1 MKRRDFLLFCGVIAI
16 ASKPATAEA
25 EITRIGFIQAGSRQ
39 ENQRLLDAFS
49 ESLSALG
56 WTNGNNIAV
65 FDRWAEARTEALPT
79 IIKEVVGSGA
89 AVLVTAGTPATLA
102 AKRASATLPI
112 ILVAVDDPVALG
124 VVESLGQPGG
134 NATGLCLSSS
144 EVITERLEL
153 LRELVPHLHR
163 LAVIV
168 RHDPGLDQKLRDIR
182 SEAQRKGIEALML
195 EATTGKALE
204 LAFTRLRGERCEA
217 IYVASGPLGPAKRA
231 RIIALAAESRL
242 PVIYS
247 FGIFPAE
254 GGLMS
259 FAADYG
265 DLFRRAAGF
274 VDRILKGATPAGM
287 PVEPPRKFKL
297 AVNVN
302 TAKVLG
308 LTIPPA
314 ILASADE
321 VIQ

>member
-1 MKRRDFLLFCGVIAI
+1 MKRRDFLLFAGVTAI
-16 ASKPATAEA
+16 TLKPATA
-25 EITRIGFIQAGSRQ
+25 EITRIGFIQSGSRQ

-49 ESLSALG
+49 QNLSALG
-56 WTNGNNIAV
+56 WTDGNNIAV
-65 FDRWAEARTEALPT
+65 FDRWAEERTEALPA
-79 IIKEVVGSGA
+79 IVKELIGSGV

-112 ILVAVDDPVALG
+112 ILVAVDDPVSLG
-124 VVESLGQPGG
+124 VAESLGQPGG
-134 NATGLCLSSS
+134 NATGLCLKSS
-144 EVITERLEL
+144 EVITERLVL
-153 LRELVPHLHR
+153 LRELVPGLHR

-168 RHDPGLDQKLRDIR
+168 RHDPGLDQKLQDIR
-182 SEAQRKGIEALML
+182 NDAQQKGIEALML

-204 LAFTRLRGERCEA
+204 LAFMRLRSDRCEA
-217 IYVASGPLGPAKRA
+217 IYLASGPLGPAKRA

-274 VDRILKGATPAGM
+274 VDRVLKGAKPAAV
-287 PVEPPRKFKL
+287 PIEPPRKFNL
-297 AVNVN
+297 TVNLS
-302 TAKVLG
+302 TAKALG
-308 LTIPPA
+308 LTISPT